1 MRIFEQKLCEVI
13 QSLSSKHA
21 DKLARPKLIQRDK
34 IFQIISI
41 LSLQPEDIV
50 VCNLSKKDLKDGLS
64 SGTWAAIERFIRMN
78 FNWQETVTE
87 KK

>member
-1 MRIFEQKLCEVI
+1 MRVFEQKLCEVI
-13 QSLSSKHA
+13 QSLKNPKA
-21 DKLARPKLIQRDK
+21 DKFSRPKLIQRDK

-41 LSLQPEDIV
+41 LSLQPEDFV

-78 FNWQETVTE
+78 YKWQDIVE
-87 KK
+87 K